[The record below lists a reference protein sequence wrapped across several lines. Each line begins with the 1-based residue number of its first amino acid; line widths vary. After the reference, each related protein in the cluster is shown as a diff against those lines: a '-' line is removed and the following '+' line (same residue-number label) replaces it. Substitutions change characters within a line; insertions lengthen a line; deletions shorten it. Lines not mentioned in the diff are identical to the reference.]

1 MRLTTAAIRC
11 IIYNFA
17 EGKRLMARVEKA
29 VIMARGLGTRM
40 RKADESAALNE
51 SQNAAADSGVK
62 AMIPVDGGR
71 PFLDYILS
79 ALADAGYTRACLVI
93 GPEHVNVREY
103 FGVLSPPKRIRVEFA
118 VQEKPLGT
126 ADAVAVARNFAGN
139 DQFLLLNS
147 DNYYP
152 AEALEALAGLNGSG
166 VALFDRDRM
175 VMDSNIPE
183 DRIRKF
189 SVAEINQDGSLRRI
203 HEKPSDEILRAM
215 GVPLWVNMNCWLFS
229 PAIFEACDRID
240 LSERGELELTA
251 AVQYAIDV
259 LGERFTALQF
269 RDAVLD
275 LSNRSDIAPVVD
287 RLRTLNP
294 EP

>member
-1 MRLTTAAIRC
+1 M
-11 IIYNFA
+11 
-17 EGKRLMARVEKA
+17 GQVEKA

-51 SQNAAADSGVK
+51 NQSAAADAGIK
-62 AMIPVDGGR
+62 AMIPVGNGR
-71 PFLDYILS
+71 PFLDYVLS

-93 GPEHVNVREY
+93 GPEHGNVRDY
-103 FGVLSPPKRIRVEFA
+103 FGVLSPPRRIRVEFA
-118 VQEKPLGT
+118 VQENPLGT
-126 ADAVAVARNFAGN
+126 ADAVAAAGKFAGN
-139 DQFLLLNS
+139 DQFILLNS

-152 AEALEALAGLNGSG
+152 AAALKALAGLNGSG

-175 VMDSNIPE
+175 LQDGNIPE

-189 SVAEINQDGSLRRI
+189 SVAEIDRNGCLRRI
-203 HEKPSDEILRAM
+203 HEKPSDDILRAM
-215 GVPLWVNMNCWLFS
+215 GAPLWINMNCWLFS
-229 PAIFEACDRID
+229 PAIFEACARIE

-275 LSNRSDIAPVVD
+275 LSSRADIAPVVD

>member
-1 MRLTTAAIRC
+1 M
-11 IIYNFA
+11 
-17 EGKRLMARVEKA
+17 GRVEKA
-29 VIMARGLGTRM
+29 VILARGLGTRM
-40 RKADESAALNE
+40 RRSDESAALSE
-51 SQNAAADSGVK
+51 SQSAAADSGVK
-62 AMIPVDGGR
+62 AMIPIGAGR

-79 ALADAGYTRACLVI
+79 ALADAGYARACLVI
-93 GPEHVNVREY
+93 GPEHRNVREY
-103 FGVLSPPKRIRVEFA
+103 FGVQSPPRRIRVEFA

-126 ADAVAVARNFAGN
+126 ADAVAAARQFAA
-139 DQFLLLNS
+139 DARFLLLNS

-152 AEALEALAGLNGSG
+152 AQALEALAGLDGAG

-175 VMDSNIPE
+175 VEDGNIPE

-189 SVAEINQDGSLRRI
+189 SVAEVDEDGRRRRI

-215 GVPLWVNMNCWLFS
+215 GVPLWVIMNCWLFS
-229 PAIFEACDRID
+229 PAIFEACSRID

-259 LGERFTALQF
+259 LGERFTALKFQ
-269 RDAVLD
+269 DAVLD
-275 LSNRSDIAPVVD
+275 LSSRSDIASVVD

-294 EP
+294 VP

>member
-1 MRLTTAAIRC
+1 MT
-11 IIYNFA
+11 
-17 EGKRLMARVEKA
+17 RVEKA
-29 VIMARGLGTRM
+29 VVMARGLGTRM
-40 RKADESAALNE
+40 RKPDESAALNE

-62 AMIPVDGGR
+62 AMIPVGGGR

-79 ALADAGYTRACLVI
+79 ALADAGYTCACLII
-93 GPEHVNVREY
+93 GPEHENVREY
-103 FGVLSPPKRIRVEFA
+103 FRVQSPPRRISVEFA

-126 ADAVAVARNFAGN
+126 ADAVAAARQFAEN
-139 DQFLLLNS
+139 DRFLLLNS

-152 AEALEALAGLNGSG
+152 HGALDALAGLAGAG

-175 VMDSNIPE
+175 VTDSNIPE

-189 SVAEINQDGSLRRI
+189 SVAEIDRDGCLRRI
-203 HEKPSDEILRAM
+203 HEKPSDEILRVM
-215 GVPLWVNMNCWLFS
+215 GDPLWINMNCWLFS
-229 PAIFEACDRID
+229 PAIFEACSRID

-251 AVQYAIDV
+251 AVQYAIDI
-259 LGERFTALQF
+259 LGERFTALKF

-275 LSNRSDIAPVVD
+275 LSSRSDIAPVVD
-287 RLRTLNP
+287 SLRTLNP